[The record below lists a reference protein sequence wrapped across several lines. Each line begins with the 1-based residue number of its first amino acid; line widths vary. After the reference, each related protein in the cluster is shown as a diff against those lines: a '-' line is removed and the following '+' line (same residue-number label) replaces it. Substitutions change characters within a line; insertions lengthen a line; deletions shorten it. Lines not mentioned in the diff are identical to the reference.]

1 LRLVELNMTS
11 PRFDSNSDQPLV
23 AGKRV
28 VITGANSGLGLE
40 TAKAL
45 AAMGAH
51 VVMAVRNLDAGIARA
66 REIESGTPK
75 ARVEVG
81 LLDLASQESVRAF
94 AKSQEH
100 HTTHVLIN
108 NAGIMAPPYS
118 VTVDG
123 LESQMATN
131 HLGHFTLT
139 GLLMP
144 SLLRAESPRVVSLS
158 SVMHRFGHFDTADID
173 EVTGSKNQVPVN
185 DPWRRYGATKLAC
198 LMFARQL
205 DLRAKAAGSNL
216 ISVAAHPGWASTNLA
231 KDTNTKYMN
240 FAQSAKDGAR
250 PQIAGAS
257 LPNVRGGEFFGPRLE
272 LWGDAKQIRG
282 SKHSQDQALAEN
294 LWNSSAAITG
304 VDFSF

>member
-1 LRLVELNMTS
+1 MTS
-11 PRFDSNSDQPLV
+11 PSFDSKATRHSLAD
-23 AGKRV
+23 KRV

-45 AAMGAH
+45 ATMGAH

-66 REIESGTPK
+66 QEIESSIPNS
-75 ARVEVG
+75 RVEVA

-94 AKSQEH
+94 AKSQQE
-100 HTTHVLIN
+100 HTTHVLVN

-139 GLLMP
+139 GLLLP
-144 SLLRAESPRVVSLS
+144 SLLRAEQSRVVSLS
-158 SVMHRFGHFDTADID
+158 SVMHRFGHFESANID
-173 EVTGSKNQVPVN
+173 EVSGSKNEAPAN

-205 DLRAKAAGSNL
+205 DLRAKAAGANL
-216 ISVAAHPGWASTNLA
+216 ISVAAHPGWAATNLA
-231 KDTNTKYMN
+231 KDTDTKYMK
-240 FAQSAKDGAR
+240 FAQTAKDGAR
-250 PQIAGAS
+250 PQVAAAS
-257 LPNVRGGEFFGPRLE
+257 RENLVGFEFFGPRLE
-272 LWGDAKQIRG
+272 LWGDAVQIRG
-282 SKHSQDQALAEN
+282 SKHSRDQALAEN

-304 VDFSF
+304 VDFIF

>member
-1 LRLVELNMTS
+1 MRLVELNMTS
-11 PRFDSNSDQPLV
+11 ARFDSNSNQHPL
-23 AGKRV
+23 ANKRV
-28 VITGANSGLGLE
+28 IITGANSGLGLE

-45 AAMGAH
+45 ASIGAH
-51 VVMAVRNLDAGIARA
+51 VVMAVRNLDAGIAKA
-66 REIESGTPK
+66 KEIESNTANAK
-75 ARVEVG
+75 VEVA
-81 LLDLASQESVRAF
+81 LLDLASQDSVRAF
-94 AKSQEH
+94 AKSQKD
-100 HTTHVLIN
+100 HTTHVLVN
-108 NAGIMAPPYS
+108 NAGIMAPPYAL
-118 VTVDG
+118 TVDG

-144 SLLRAESPRVVSLS
+144 SLLRAEQPRVVSLS

-173 EVTGSKNQVPVN
+173 EVSGSKNEAPVN

-205 DLRAKAAGSNL
+205 DLRSKAAGSNL
-216 ISVAAHPGWASTNLA
+216 ISVAAHPGWAATNLA
-231 KDTNTKYMN
+231 KDTDTKYMQ

-250 PQIAGAS
+250 PQIAGAT
-257 LPNVRGGEFFGPRLE
+257 LPNLKGGEFFGPRFE
-272 LWGDAKQIRG
+272 LWGDAVQIRG
-282 SKHSQDQALAEN
+282 TRHSRDQALAEN

>member
-1 LRLVELNMTS
+1 MTS
-11 PRFDSNSDQPLV
+11 PRFDSNSVQHPL
-23 AGKRV
+23 ADKRV

-66 REIESGTPK
+66 REIESGIPGAK
-75 ARVEVG
+75 VEVA

-94 AKSQEH
+94 AKSQQE
-100 HTTHVLIN
+100 HTTHVLVN

-118 VTVDG
+118 LTVDG

-139 GLLMP
+139 GLMMP
-144 SLLRAESPRVVSLS
+144 SLLRAEQPRVVSLS

-173 EVTGSKNQVPVN
+173 EVAGSKNQAPVN

-205 DLRAKAAGSNL
+205 DLRAKAVGSSL
-216 ISVAAHPGWASTNLA
+216 ISVAAHPGWAATNLA
-231 KDTNTKYMN
+231 KDTDTKYMK
-240 FAQSAKDGAR
+240 FAQTAKDGAR
-250 PQIAGAS
+250 PQVAAAS
-257 LPNVRGGEFFGPRLE
+257 RANLAGGEFFGPRLE
-272 LWGDAKQIRG
+272 LWGDAVQIRG
-282 SKHSQDQALAEN
+282 SKHSRDQALAEN

>member
-1 LRLVELNMTS
+1 MTS
-11 PRFDSNSDQPLV
+11 PRFDSNSAQHPL
-23 AGKRV
+23 ADKRV

-66 REIESGTPK
+66 REIESSIPSAK
-75 ARVEVG
+75 VEVA

-94 AKSQEH
+94 AKSQQEH
-100 HTTHVLIN
+100 ATHVLVN

-118 VTVDG
+118 LTVDG

-139 GLLMP
+139 GLMMP
-144 SLLRAESPRVVSLS
+144 SLLRAEQPRVVSLS

-173 EVTGSKNQVPVN
+173 EVAGSKNQAPVN

-205 DLRAKAAGSNL
+205 DLRAKAAGSSL
-216 ISVAAHPGWASTNLA
+216 ISVAAHPGWAATNLA
-231 KDTNTKYMN
+231 KDTDTKYMK
-240 FAQSAKDGAR
+240 FAQTAEDGAR
-250 PQIAGAS
+250 PQVAAAS
-257 LPNVRGGEFFGPRLE
+257 RANLAGGEFFGPRLE
-272 LWGDAKQIRG
+272 LWGDAVQIRG
-282 SKHSQDQALAEN
+282 SKPSRDQALAEN